1 MKKIKLLLS
10 VIILLLLTNCDGNQ
24 KFLKELQEITK
35 LKPQYDPVPPEV
47 AARMQSSFKGKT
59 FLELNKQQLLNGDE
73 FILEKKEWL
82 EICTFLQSN
91 NKVSVIRLYF
101 VQFDSNL
108 NSKYTSLKSYDGKL
122 YILLGYFNGSGQL
135 INNKYYGMM
144 SVNSGTIEITPDD
157 FLIMHENYKK
167 NIKFHINQ
175 YCITKN
181 NTEYLSI
188 DVVDFGIQQGIIKS
202 HDRYENVKF
211 KNLKFKLAEVV
222 DPNSIT
228 IAKNKSY
235 YVKKYNQEIGQLATL
250 TDAIDSDGKVIPE
263 LENYDLNSLSPPN

>member
-122 YILLGYFNGSGQL
+122 YILLGYFDGSGQL

-188 DVVDFGIQQGIIKS
+188 DVIDFGIQQGIIKS